1 MPRFNCGNF
10 GLLLLKLENA
20 CYVERVLRR
29 MVQVTMIRGAQA
41 GGIVTYVPGSNSHE
55 THGVRV
61 RVVKG
66 MEEDDEQ
73 CLLISQGVVDGKCV
87 SGSLCREALGSANH
101 ASWKDEDGAE
111 EATTPIMRGLFG
123 R

>member
-20 CYVERVLRR
+20 RYVDEILRR

-41 GGIVTYVPGSNSHE
+41 GGIVTYVPGPTPHE
-55 THGVRV
+55 THAVRV

-66 MEEDDEQ
+66 MVGG
-73 CLLISQGVVDGKCV
+73 CTA
-87 SGSLCREALGSANH
+87 R
-101 ASWKDEDGAE
+101 
-111 EATTPIMRGLFG
+111 
-123 R
+123 